1 MRKFLT
7 LLTLIVVAVGI
18 SSCSSDDKPD
28 TGLSAKIDG
37 VSKKFIN
44 VTVTEEE
51 YDEYSDYI
59 VTAIQSDDPSKS
71 IQISLGKDFIGTESI
86 YYIQYFDGENYYQ
99 LSSPDIVS
107 NVTESS
113 NTKVKATFSGILV
126 SDVGMGNVAVTDGT
140 IDVKP

>member
-1 MRKFLT
+1 MRKLLT
-7 LLTLIVVAVGI
+7 LLTLIVVAIGI

-59 VTAIQSDDPSKS
+59 VTAIQSDDPAKS
-71 IQISLGKDFIGTESI
+71 IQISLGKDLIGTESI
-86 YYIQYFDGENYYQ
+86 YFVQYFDGENYYQ

-126 SDVGMGNVAVTDGT
+126 SDVGMGNVAVTHGT